1 MTKKG
6 VVRKL
11 DYNKLDQKYSNFI
24 YIYYIDKVRITKSN
38 FSNFLIFI
46 KLECFWCTIRGLR
59 NLLGR
64 LGIKC
69 LVSLVFVEIYLYGYL
84 RCRS

>member
-24 YIYYIDKVRITKSN
+24 YIYYIDKVRITKNN
-38 FSNFLIFI
+38 FYNFLIFI
-46 KLECFWCTIRGLR
+46 KLECFKT
-59 NLLGR
+59 
-64 LGIKC
+64 
-69 LVSLVFVEIYLYGYL
+69 V
-84 RCRS
+84 